1 MTLVCLAGSRL
12 VVFSAVALD
21 ADESAALESC
31 GRAEFLVVPSN
42 KHRLDAKT
50 WKDRDPDIQ
59 AIALDSARGR
69 PGHGRADRAGH
80 LGGALF

>member
-1 MTLVCLAGSRL
+1 MTLLRLADSRL

-21 ADESAALESC
+21 ADGMAAPESC
-31 GRAEFLVVPSN
+31 GRTAFLIVPGN

-50 WKDRDPDIQ
+50 WKDRDPNIQ

-69 PGHGRADRAGH
+69 PGQGRADRAGP